1 MDLDNVF
8 VCDLECDGLLDVLTK
23 LHVLSI
29 GWKDKNGK
37 WNIKSTTKE
46 EDIKKVFENPNNI
59 IVGHY
64 FIGFDIRALK
74 KLYPNIQFNAFI
86 IDTLPLSWYLYNQ
99 RSSHGLDSWGS
110 DVGIEKPPIEDWE
123 GLSFEEYRHRCEED
137 VKININIWHKSLKL
151 LRKLYSTDQEII
163 SVIKNCNFKIE
174 LQVLQE
180 ENKIKLDV
188 EKCKE
193 NLTYLESIIEEKTEE
208 LKSIMPKVENKVRR
222 KKPKSLYKKNGD
234 LSAVGERWRK
244 LTEGCGLDL
253 EYDGE
258 INEVVSYDEPNPQSN
273 VQIKDFLLSKGWK
286 PKLFK
291 DGANG
296 PVPQLRDDDKNLCK
310 SIISMIDEFP
320 ELSALDGLSVAQH
333 RAGYLKAFLETMDED
348 GYVKASWHGM
358 AKTWRVKHVK
368 PIVNL
373 PANDSD
379 YGELVRS
386 VLIAP
391 EGKVFVNA
399 DLASLEDKT
408 KQIGIYDLD
417 KAYVDQLNVKG
428 YDAHLTIALRAGF
441 MTEDEV
447 AFFKWYKKE
456 DKSRDDEDFPK
467 SFSGLSDED
476 LKEAFGKL
484 TKVRKGAKTTNYA
497 ATYNASAKKIGE
509 TADIPLKE
517 AKIFHKAYWDLNWAI
532 KKLADSFETKKVDGR
547 EWIYSPF
554 TKTWLLLTAQHIKF
568 SAVNQNFGAKVF
580 DLWAYFLIQ
589 SGVKPIMSM
598 HDEMSWYIDEGE
610 EEKAKEIVQNA
621 INKVNKIFNHPIK
634 FEASPEFAK
643 SYGDVH

>member
-1 MDLDNVF
+1 MNLDNVY

-23 LHVLSI
+23 LHVLSV
-29 GWKDKNGK
+29 GWRDKQGK

-46 EDIKKVFENPNNI
+46 EDVKKLFENPSNI

-64 FIGFDIRALK
+64 FLGFDVRALK
-74 KLYPNIQFNAFI
+74 KLFPNIQFNAFI

-123 GLSFEEYRHRCEED
+123 GLSFEEYKHRCEED
-137 VKININIWHKSLKL
+137 VKININIWHKFLKL

-163 SVIKNCNFKIE
+163 SIIKNCNFKIE

-193 NLTYLESIIEEKTEE
+193 NLTYLEGIIEEKTEE
-208 LKSIMPKVENKVRR
+208 LKSIMPKIENKVRR
-222 KKPKSLYKKNGD
+222 KRPKSLYKKNGD
-234 LSAVGERWRK
+234 LSVAGEKWRK

-253 EYDGE
+253 EYNGE
-258 INEVVSYDEPNPQSN
+258 IDEVVSYDEPNPQSN
-273 VQIKDFLLSKGWK
+273 VQIKDFLFSKGWK

-320 ELSALDGLSVAQH
+320 ELKALDGLSVAQH
-333 RAGYLKAFLETMDED
+333 RAGYLKGFLETMDEN
-348 GYVKASWHGM
+348 GYIKASWHGM
-358 AKTWRVKHVK
+358 AKTWRVKHIK

-391 EGKVFVNA
+391 KGKIFVNA

-417 KAYVDQLNVKG
+417 KKYVDQLNIKG

-447 AFFKWYKKE
+447 SFYNWYKKE
-456 DKSRDDEDFPK
+456 DKSRDDEGFPK

-484 TKVRKGAKTTNYA
+484 TKVRKTAKTTNYA

-568 SAVNQNFGAKVF
+568 SAVNQNFGAKIF

-598 HDEMSWYIDEGE
+598 HDEMSWYIDEGD
-610 EEKAKEIVQNA
+610 EEKTKEVVQNA
-621 INKVNKIFNHPIK
+621 INRVNKIFNHPIK

>member
-1 MDLDNVF
+1 MDLDNVY

-29 GWKDKNGK
+29 GWRDKSGK
-37 WNIKSTTKE
+37 WNIKSTTNE

-123 GLSFEEYRHRCEED
+123 GLSFEEYKHRCEED
-137 VKININIWHKSLKL
+137 VKININIWHKFLKL

-163 SVIKNCNFKIE
+163 SIIKNCNFKIE

-193 NLTYLESIIEEKTEE
+193 NLTYLEGIIEEKTEE
-208 LKSIMPKVENKVRR
+208 LKSIMPKIENKVRR
-222 KKPKSLYKKNGD
+222 KRPKSLYKKNGD
-234 LSAVGERWRK
+234 LSVAGEKWRK
-244 LTEGCGLDL
+244 LIEGCGLDL

-258 INEVVSYDEPNPQSN
+258 IDEVVSYDEPNPQSN
-273 VQIKDFLLSKGWK
+273 VQIKDFLFSKGWK

-320 ELSALDGLSVAQH
+320 ELKALDGLSVAQH
-333 RAGYLKAFLETMDED
+333 RAGYLKGFLETMDED
-348 GYVKASWHGM
+348 GYIKASWHGM
-358 AKTWRVKHVK
+358 AKTWRVKHIK

-386 VLIAP
+386 ALIAP
-391 EGKVFVNA
+391 KGKIFVNA
-399 DLASLEDKT
+399 DLSSLEDKT

-417 KAYVDQLNVKG
+417 KKYVDQLNIKG

-441 MTEDEV
+441 MTGDEV
-447 AFFKWYKKE
+447 SFYNWYKKE
-456 DKSRDDEDFPK
+456 NKSREDEDFPK
-467 SFSGLSDED
+467 SFSRLSDED
-476 LKEAFGKL
+476 LKDAFGKL
-484 TKVRKGAKTTNYA
+484 SKVRKTAKTTNYA

-568 SAVNQNFGAKVF
+568 SAVNQNFGAKIF

-598 HDEMSWYIDEGE
+598 HDEMSWYIDEGD
-610 EEKAKEIVQNA
+610 EEKTKEVVQNA
-621 INKVNKIFNHPIK
+621 INRVNKIFNHPIK